1 MLSADRS
8 QLLGTRRQRCAT
20 SCHSSNCWMAH
31 SYYFPP
37 EVAPKGSMLNDMAR
51 ATALSAIE
59 YLEYPS
65 S

>member
-1 MLSADRS
+1 
-8 QLLGTRRQRCAT
+8 
-20 SCHSSNCWMAH
+20 MAH